1 MNEVVRTIL
10 KMLVR
15 LGLVKGV
22 HQKSVHKTLVNGCLI
37 DFEFVFF
44 MGLCSKYD
52 FVEPDE

>member
-1 MNEVVRTIL
+1 
-10 KMLVR
+10 MLVR